1 MPDMKIKNKESKRD
15 RLRRHGS
22 DRVQGKAPLLCP
34 PESVARRLPYRIAGY
49 LCRVL
54 VIWVA
59 TGGLAVFLS
68 GAMMYD
74 VPNGYL
80 MGVSLVCVGLISLFC
95 LGWKTAII
103 GGVCTAG
110 LTVWQCIVHAEL
122 LPELRYA
129 PLALYNGCLRR
140 LETAGY
146 LTFSS
151 MSVSYSSVASEEQLL
166 RAGMAGVIL
175 LFALVYTLCFLRRAN
190 LLPPAIMSTAVLT
203 VLMTFNVYSNR
214 IQSNLGI
221 VLVIVSFAAVLV
233 MAACDRIYRPV
244 AGHRRGAAE
253 ELLPP
258 EQDGQR
264 PTLPESYIRKRQL
277 RAERR
282 ARRRTRQVR
291 TVDEELND
299 YFAGSKAR
307 KAVQDAG
314 KTDDGQSV
322 RAQVR
327 AVRTYDRITDHAR
340 GAAGGFTA
348 VVALLICLLAVAL
361 PAILIRGNFTTIE
374 PLDEKLS
381 FARDYVT
388 AVLRGDDSRLDELAY
403 QADRAHFTPRSTEL
417 EQLSFTGRQ
426 ILYVK
431 ARYSTNYYLPV
442 GSGRTTVTGHG
453 RRWIMKRAPPT
464 DGCSAPTRAPPKR
477 SAIIFTTIPSLLW
490 LTAKL
495 RQSNCWNPMA
505 ETAHTAF

>member
-151 MSVSYSSVASEEQLL
+151 MSVRYSSVASEEQLL

-175 LFALVYTLCFLRRAN
+175 LFALVYTLCLLRRAN

-233 MAACDRIYRPV
+233 MAACDRVYRPV
-244 AGHRRGAAE
+244 AGHGRGAAE
-253 ELLPP
+253 ELLPRSRM
-258 EQDGQR
+258 GNVR
-264 PTLPESYIRKRQL
+264 LCRSRTSGS
-277 RAERR
+277 ANS
-282 ARRRTRQVR
+282 AR
-291 TVDEELND
+291 N
-299 YFAGSKAR
+299 AAPG
-307 KAVQDAG
+307 G
-314 KTDDGQSV
+314 
-322 RAQVR
+322 
-327 AVRTYDRITDHAR
+327 AR
-340 GAAGGFTA
+340 G
-348 VVALLICLLAVAL
+348 
-361 PAILIRGNFTTIE
+361 
-374 PLDEKLS
+374 K
-381 FARDYVT
+381 
-388 AVLRGDDSRLDELAY
+388 
-403 QADRAHFTPRSTEL
+403 
-417 EQLSFTGRQ
+417 
-426 ILYVK
+426 
-431 ARYSTNYYLPV
+431 
-442 GSGRTTVTGHG
+442 SGRL
-453 RRWIMKRAPPT
+453 
-464 DGCSAPTRAPPKR
+464 TR
-477 SAIIFTTIPSLLW
+477 S
-490 LTAKL
+490 
-495 RQSNCWNPMA
+495 
-505 ETAHTAF
+505 

>member
-166 RAGMAGVIL
+166 RAGMAVVIL

-244 AGHRRGAAE
+244 AGHGRGAAE

-291 TVDEELND
+291 HL
-299 YFAGSKAR
+299 
-307 KAVQDAG
+307 
-314 KTDDGQSV
+314 
-322 RAQVR
+322 
-327 AVRTYDRITDHAR
+327 
-340 GAAGGFTA
+340 
-348 VVALLICLLAVAL
+348 
-361 PAILIRGNFTTIE
+361 
-374 PLDEKLS
+374 
-381 FARDYVT
+381 
-388 AVLRGDDSRLDELAY
+388 
-403 QADRAHFTPRSTEL
+403 
-417 EQLSFTGRQ
+417 
-426 ILYVK
+426 
-431 ARYSTNYYLPV
+431 
-442 GSGRTTVTGHG
+442 
-453 RRWIMKRAPPT
+453 
-464 DGCSAPTRAPPKR
+464 GCNR
-477 SAIIFTTIPSLLW
+477 
-490 LTAKL
+490 
-495 RQSNCWNPMA
+495 
-505 ETAHTAF
+505 

>member
-1 MPDMKIKNKESKRD
+1 MPDMKSKNKESKRD

-110 LTVWQCIVHAEL
+110 LTVWQCIAHASL

-151 MSVSYSSVASEEQLL
+151 MSVSYSSAASEEQLL

-175 LFALVYTLCFLRRAN
+175 LFALVYTLCLLRRAN

-203 VLMTFNVYSNR
+203 ILMTFNVYSNR

-233 MAACDRIYRPV
+233 MAACDRVYRPV
-244 AGHRRGAAE
+244 AGHGRGAAE

-307 KAVQDAG
+307 KAVRDAG
-314 KTDDGQSV
+314 KTDDGQNV

-361 PAILIRGNFTTIE
+361 PAILIRGNFTT
-374 PLDEKLS
+374 
-381 FARDYVT
+381 
-388 AVLRGDDSRLDELAY
+388 
-403 QADRAHFTPRSTEL
+403 
-417 EQLSFTGRQ
+417 
-426 ILYVK
+426 
-431 ARYSTNYYLPV
+431 N
-442 GSGRTTVTGHG
+442 
-453 RRWIMKRAPPT
+453 RWMKN
-464 DGCSAPTRAPPKR
+464 C
-477 SAIIFTTIPSLLW
+477 PSPA
-490 LTAKL
+490 T
-495 RQSNCWNPMA
+495 M
-505 ETAHTAF
+505 